1 MMKRKSLLV
10 ILLAAVLSFL
20 QIGFTAEPVSAILI
34 EGEVFAS
41 GDYQYQIKND
51 AAVMISYTGTDE
63 VLRVPDELGGYPVA
77 EIEYGAFRGCTSL
90 KVVELPDSIETIG
103 DEAFQYLQITKIT
116 LPKSLKIIG
125 FGAFWGC
132 ESLKEVDLPDTL
144 EKIDWFGFYGSGIE
158 KVVLPANVKEIG
170 WGAFEH
176 CENLREFIFSDN
188 YPVVDMTDLFT
199 DSSKLKKIVLG
210 KNTQMIIPPN
220 YSDYHDKD
228 ANFEYDMPRVEEIVI
243 PDENPYLKNEDHVI
257 YTKDGKTL
265 VYYMLNNTEAQFTVP
280 KSVQTIGARAFAGN
294 YSLES
299 VQLPAS
305 VSKIEPAAFCG
316 CKNLT
321 SIAIPD
327 SVRTIPYACFQYC
340 KSLKRVNL
348 PPTVKSVEKNGFG
361 RSLKVLTVGGK
372 NTRFEKKAVYKSTT
386 IVCEKGSQA
395 AKCKAKINA
404 RGKHVIY
411 HLGGGVN
418 HADNVY
424 CFTKSFTL
432 KAPTRPGYSYTFA
445 GWYTDAAKT
454 KQITRVAAGKDYVLY
469 AKWARQGS

>member
-10 ILLAAVLSFL
+10 ILLAVILSFL

-34 EGEVFAS
+34 EGEVFES

-51 AAVMISYTGTDE
+51 AAVIISYTGTDE

-77 EIEYGAFRGCTSL
+77 EIGYGAFRGCTSL
-90 KVVELPDSIETIG
+90 KEVKLPDSIETISS
-103 DEAFQYLQITKIT
+103 EAFKHLGIEKIT
-116 LPKSLKIIG
+116 LPQNLKIIDS
-125 FGAFWGC
+125 GAFWGC
-132 ESLKEVDLPDTL
+132 ESLKEVDLPDAL
-144 EKIDWFGFYGSGIE
+144 EIIDWDVFYRSGIE
-158 KVVLPANVKEIG
+158 KIVLPANVKEIR
-170 WGAFEH
+170 WGAFEN

-199 DSSKLKKIVLG
+199 DSSQLKKIVLG
-210 KNTQMIIPPN
+210 KNTQMIIPPG

-395 AKCKAKINA
+395 AKYKTKINA

-411 HLGGGVN
+411 HMGGGVN

-469 AKWARQGS
+469 AKWVRQGS

>member
-10 ILLAAVLSFL
+10 ILLAVVLSFL

-34 EGEVFAS
+34 EGEVFES

-51 AAVMISYTGTDE
+51 AAVMISYSGTDE

-77 EIEYGAFRGCTSL
+77 EIGRAAFWSCTSL
-90 KVVELPDSIETIG
+90 KEVELPDAIETIG
-103 DEAFQYLQITKIT
+103 DWAFDESGIEKIT
-116 LPKSLKIIG
+116 LPQNLKIING
-125 FGAFWGC
+125 GVFWGC
-132 ESLKEVDLPDTL
+132 RSLKEVDLPDAL
-144 EKIDWFGFYGSGIE
+144 EIIGRYGFWGSGIE
-158 KVVLPANVKEIG
+158 KIVLPANVKEIE
-170 WGAFEH
+170 WGAFND
-176 CENLREFIFSDN
+176 CLNLREFIFSDN
-188 YPVVDMTDLFT
+188 YPVVNMADLFT
-199 DSSKLKKIVLG
+199 GSRQLKKIVLG
-210 KNTQMIIPPN
+210 KNTQTIIPPN
-220 YSDYHDKD
+220 YSYYQDNVAYHK
-228 ANFEYDMPRVEEIVI
+228 PRVEEIVI

-265 VYYMLNNTEAQFTVP
+265 VYYMLSNTAAQFTVP
-280 KSVQTIGARAFAGN
+280 KSVQTIGGRAFAGN

-327 SVRTIPYACFQYC
+327 SVRTIPSDCFKYC

-348 PPTVKSVEKNGFG
+348 PSTVKSVEKNGFG

-372 NTRFEKKAVYKSTT
+372 NTGFEKKAVYKSTT

-395 AKCKAKINA
+395 AKCKTKINA

-432 KAPTRPGYSYTFA
+432 KAPTRPGYTFA

-454 KQITRVAAGKDYVLY
+454 KKITKIAAGKDYVLY
-469 AKWARQGS
+469 AKWERQGS

>member
-10 ILLAAVLSFL
+10 ILLAVILSFL

-34 EGEVFAS
+34 EGEVFES

-51 AAVMISYTGTDE
+51 AAVIIAYSGTDE

-77 EIEYGAFRGCTSL
+77 EIGYGAFKGCTSL
-90 KVVELPDSIETIG
+90 KVVELPDSIETI
-103 DEAFQYLQITKIT
+103 DSWAFQYLQITKIT
-116 LPKSLKIIG
+116 LPKSLKIIDM
-125 FGAFWGC
+125 GAFWRC
-132 ESLKEVDLPDTL
+132 ESLKEVDLPDAL
-144 EKIDWFGFYGSGIE
+144 EIIGKYGFYGSGIE
-158 KVVLPANVKEIG
+158 KLVLPANVKEIR
-170 WGAFEH
+170 WGAFEN

-199 DSSKLKKIVLG
+199 DSSQLKKIVLG

-348 PPTVKSVEKNGFG
+348 PPTVKSVEPYGFG

-395 AKCKAKINA
+395 AKCKTKINA

-411 HLGGGVN
+411 HMGGGVN

-454 KQITRVAAGKDYVLY
+454 QQITRVAAGKDYVLY
-469 AKWARQGS
+469 AKWVRQ

>member
-10 ILLAAVLSFL
+10 ILLAVVLSFL

-34 EGEVFAS
+34 EGEVFVS

-51 AAVMISYTGTDE
+51 AAVIISYSGKDE

-77 EIEYGAFRGCTSL
+77 EIGYGAFKGCTSL
-90 KVVELPDSIETIG
+90 KVVELPDSIETI
-103 DEAFQYLQITKIT
+103 DSWAFQYLQIEKIT

-132 ESLKEVDLPDTL
+132 ESLKEVDLPDAL
-144 EKIDWFGFYGSGIE
+144 EIIGKDGFYGSGIE
-158 KVVLPANVKEIG
+158 MLVLPANVKEIRS
-170 WGAFEH
+170 GAFEN
-176 CENLREFIFSDN
+176 CQNLREFIFSDN
-188 YPVVDMTDLFT
+188 YPVVNMTALFT
-199 DSSKLKKIVLG
+199 DSSQLKKIVLG

-348 PPTVKSVEKNGFG
+348 PPTVKSVEENGFG

-432 KAPTRPGYSYTFA
+432 KAPTRPGYTFA

-469 AKWARQGS
+469 AKWERQAS

>member
-10 ILLAAVLSFL
+10 ILLAVVLSFL

-34 EGEVFAS
+34 EGEVFVS

-51 AAVMISYTGTDE
+51 AAVIIAYSGTDE

-77 EIEYGAFRGCTSL
+77 EIGYGAFKGCTSL

-103 DEAFQYLQITKIT
+103 DEAFADLQITKIT

-125 FGAFWGC
+125 WGAFWGC

-144 EKIDWFGFYGSGIE
+144 EKIERHGFYGSGIE
-158 KVVLPANVKEIG
+158 KIVLPANVKEIG
-170 WGAFEH
+170 WHAFGN
-176 CENLREFIFSDN
+176 CQNLREFIFSDN
-188 YPVVDMTDLFT
+188 YPVVDMSYLFT
-199 DSSKLKKIVLG
+199 DSSQLKKIVLG

-395 AKCKAKINA
+395 AKYKTKINA

-411 HLGGGVN
+411 HMGGGVN

-469 AKWARQGS
+469 AKWERQGS

>member
-1 MMKRKSLLV
+1 M
-10 ILLAAVLSFL
+10 
-20 QIGFTAEPVSAILI
+20 
-34 EGEVFAS
+34 
-41 GDYQYQIKND
+41 
-51 AAVMISYTGTDE
+51 
-63 VLRVPDELGGYPVA
+63 
-77 EIEYGAFRGCTSL
+77 
-90 KVVELPDSIETIG
+90 
-103 DEAFQYLQITKIT
+103 
-116 LPKSLKIIG
+116 
-125 FGAFWGC
+125 GAFWGC

-144 EKIDWFGFYGSGIE
+144 EKIDWHGFYGSGIE
-158 KVVLPANVKEIG
+158 KLVLPANVKEIG
-170 WGAFEH
+170 WHAFAH

-188 YPVVDMTDLFT
+188 YPVVDMSYLFT
-199 DSSKLKKIVLG
+199 DSSQLKKIVLG
-210 KNTQMIIPPN
+210 KNTQTIIPPN
-220 YSDYHDKD
+220 YSDFHDKD

-305 VSKIEPAAFCG
+305 VSKIEPAAFRG

-348 PPTVKSVEKNGFG
+348 PPTVKSVEHYGFG

-395 AKCKAKINA
+395 AKCKTKINA

-432 KAPTRPGYSYTFA
+432 KAPTRPGYTFA

-454 KQITRVAAGKDYVLY
+454 KKITRVAAGKDYVLY
-469 AKWARQGS
+469 AKWERQGS

>member
-10 ILLAAVLSFL
+10 ILLAVILSFL

-34 EGEVFAS
+34 EGEVFVS

-51 AAVMISYTGTDE
+51 AAVIIAYSGTDE

-77 EIEYGAFRGCTSL
+77 EIGYGAFKGCTSL

-103 DEAFQYLQITKIT
+103 DEAFADLQITKIT

-125 FGAFWGC
+125 WGAFWGC

-144 EKIDWFGFYGSGIE
+144 EKIERHGFYGSGIE
-158 KVVLPANVKEIG
+158 KIVLPANVKEIG
-170 WGAFEH
+170 WHAFGN
-176 CENLREFIFSDN
+176 CQNLREFIFSDN
-188 YPVVDMTDLFT
+188 YPVVDMSYLFT
-199 DSSKLKKIVLG
+199 DSSQLKKIVLG

-228 ANFEYDMPRVEEIVI
+228 ANFEYDMPR
-243 PDENPYLKNEDHVI
+243 
-257 YTKDGKTL
+257 
-265 VYYMLNNTEAQFTVP
+265 YMLNNTEAQFTVP

-411 HLGGGVN
+411 HMGGGVN

-469 AKWARQGS
+469 AKWVRQGS